1 MADGVSP
8 ATTPIF
14 DNLGNLY
21 GATAYG
27 GPCGCVS
34 IGYGVVYEL
43 TPNGDGTWTD
53 NNIFGFASPAT
64 QGGNP
69 IGNIAFDKSG
79 NLYGTTAGGGA
90 DGGYGAAFELSPAGG
105 VWAESLVASFS
116 FINGEVP
123 VGVIM
128 DSTGKLYGV
137 TEEGGGV
144 KNKGVVF
151 EVVP

>member
-1 MADGVSP
+1 MYGRAALGGAGVCEVANGWGIVFELSPNSDGSYTETVLHNFNGNPVIGMADGVSP

-53 NNIFGFASPAT
+53 TNIFGFASPAT

-79 NLYGTTAGGGA
+79 KLYGKKARGGRGGGA
-90 DGGYGAAFELSPAGG
+90 GAALQFG
-105 VWAESLVASFS
+105 
-116 FINGEVP
+116 
-123 VGVIM
+123 
-128 DSTGKLYGV
+128 
-137 TEEGGGV
+137 
-144 KNKGVVF
+144 
-151 EVVP
+151 